1 MCNRFISRVLQKCSI
16 VFCGISVSGSVE
28 CYLVDKQEGGEK
40 DRDTFCSVFA
50 GNTYGY
56 DVWCVKG
63 SYTVEAALVFPIVLA
78 VILFLIYS
86 AFYMH
91 NRAVL
96 MEAAYE
102 TAIYG
107 TTLDVS
113 DIDTAKRKVLGKCY
127 RSLSDRLIS
136 AGKPSYDIQANKNRI
151 TVSVKSTMNTVQLE
165 GIGSYQN
172 STLSVTRS
180 ANYVNPIDRVRL
192 YKYLHGMQ

>member
-1 MCNRFISRVLQKCSI
+1 MCNRFVFGVLQKCTVI
-16 VFCGISVSGSVE
+16 FCGIGVGGSME
-28 CYLVDKQEGGEK
+28 RYLIDKQEGRKK
-40 DRDTFCSVFA
+40 DRDTLCSVFA
-50 GNTYGY
+50 GYTYGN
-56 DVWCVKG
+56 DVWSVKG

-91 NRAVL
+91 NQAVL

-113 DIDTAKRKVLGKCY
+113 DIDTAKRKVIGKC
-127 RSLSDRLIS
+127 RRALSDRLVS
-136 AGKPSYDIQANKNRI
+136 ADKPSYNIQADKNQI
-151 TVSVKSTMNTVQLE
+151 TVSVKCTMKTVQLA

-172 STLSVTRS
+172 SVISVRRS
-180 ANYVNPIDRVRL
+180 ADYVNPIDRVRM
-192 YKYLHGMQ
+192 YTYLQGIQ